1 MVLKEL
7 GEVALLAELPEDV
20 AGLLLHV
27 DSEQGGDVGVPR
39 HPRKRQEARFLLK
52 VPSVRIGN

>member
-39 HPRKRQEARFLLK
+39 HPRK
-52 VPSVRIGN
+52 